1 MHLGTLRGIPRLPP
15 ILFAVL
21 LLNLAQVLAQD
32 VGIERLPAE
41 ARPLLPD
48 YPPPR
53 QPSDFVLPPVE
64 EVPQVG
70 VTGEVRFV
78 LRDVQFI
85 GNTVFD
91 DATLR
96 QLARTYLG
104 RSVSMADLEGL
115 RMRLTRYYNQAG
127 YVTSGAIL
135 PDQHI
140 RNGRVVY
147 RIVEGSLTHVQ
158 VQGTQRLRPEY
169 VSDRLSLGL
178 TQPLNARQLQE
189 RFQLLLTDPLIE
201 RLNGELIPGA
211 APGESILD
219 LRVTRSRPYALYL
232 GYDNHRP
239 PSIGSEEVIMGG
251 HLHNLTDY
259 GDMLSF
265 ETALSEGATDYE
277 VGFFVPLSPADT
289 RFNLRYVRGE
299 SSVVEESLQIAD
311 IRSDF
316 QTLELGVTQPLWR
329 TLQESFSLG
338 LTLALRKSQ
347 TFMLGRGTPFSLGVE
362 DDGKSSTSV
371 IRFTQ
376 DYVSRSRRQVLAAR
390 STFSLGMDA
399 FDATINEGLPD
410 GRFFSWIGQIQY
422 ARRLGTQGAQVMLRG
437 DLQWT
442 NDRLL
447 PLERFAIG
455 GATSV
460 RGYRENEFVR
470 DNGFDASVEFRYPL
484 FGGRLAASGH
494 SLQLAAFY
502 DLGSAWNK
510 GERGDAP
517 VISSLGGGLLWDCR
531 VLSAAVYFAH
541 ALDEVSEKTEYDLQD
556 DGIHFSLVVKVF

>member
-1 MHLGTLRGIPRLPP
+1 VHLGRLRGIPRLLP
-15 ILFAVL
+15 ILYAVL
-21 LLNLAQVLAQD
+21 LLNSAQVVAQD

-48 YPPPR
+48 YPPAR
-53 QPSDFVLPPVE
+53 QPSDFVLPPLE
-64 EVPQVG
+64 ELPGVG
-70 VTGEVRFV
+70 VSGEVRFI

-96 QLARTYLG
+96 QLARTNLG
-104 RSVSMADLEGL
+104 RSVSLADLEDL

-135 PDQHI
+135 PDQNI

-147 RIVEGSLTHVQ
+147 QILEGSLTHVQ

-169 VSDRLSLGL
+169 VSDRLYLGL

-201 RLNGELIPGA
+201 RLNGELGPGA
-211 APGESILD
+211 GPGESILD
-219 LRVTRSRPYALYL
+219 LRVTRSRPYELYL

-239 PSIGSEEVIMGG
+239 PSIGSEEAILGG
-251 HLHNLTDY
+251 RLHNLTGY

-289 RFNLRYVRGE
+289 RFNLRYVQGE

-316 QTLELGVTQPLWR
+316 QTLELGLIHPLWR
-329 TLQESFSLG
+329 TLQEGFGLG
-338 LTLALRKSQ
+338 LTLALRNSQ
-347 TFMLGRGTPFSLGVE
+347 TFMLGRGTPFSVGVE

-376 DYVSRSRRQVLAAR
+376 DYVTRNQRQVLAAR

-399 FDATINEGLPD
+399 FDATINEGLAD

-422 ARRLGTQGAQVMLRG
+422 ARRLGTKGAQVMFRS
-437 DLQWT
+437 DLQWA

-447 PLERFAIG
+447 PLERFALG
-455 GATSV
+455 GASSV

-484 FGGRLAASGH
+484 FSGRLAASGQ
-494 SLQLAAFY
+494 SLQLAVFY
-502 DLGSAWNK
+502 DIGSAWNK
-510 GERGDAP
+510 GESGDTP
-517 VISSLGGGLLWDCR
+517 VISSLGGGLLWDWG
-531 VLSAAVYFAH
+531 VLSVVAYFAH

-556 DGIHFSLVVKVF
+556 DGIHFSLLANIF